1 MITVTEG
8 AAEHLIN
15 IAKDNSKTPKLGVR
29 GGGCAGFSYDWGLV
43 SEDEVQSDDETI
55 YLPNGG
61 KLVLDGASMMFLFGS
76 TVDLKKNV
84 FGTVLEITTPAA
96 QSSCGCGE
104 SINFDMDKVEANNV
118 SFQLPK

>member
-1 MITVTEG
+1 MITVTQG
-8 AAEHLIN
+8 AAEHLKD
-15 IAKDNSKTPKLGVR
+15 IATTNSKTPKLGVR

-43 SEDEVQSDDETI
+43 SDDEVQKDDETI
-55 YLPNGG
+55 YFEGG
-61 KLVLDGASMMFLFGS
+61 KLVLDGASIMFLFGS
-76 TVDLKKNV
+76 TIDLKKNV

-104 SINFDMDKVEANNV
+104 SINFDMDQVEANSA

>member
-8 AAEHLIN
+8 AAEHLKD
-15 IAKDNSKTPKLGVR
+15 IATTNSKTPKLGVR

-43 SEDEVQSDDETI
+43 SDEEVLKDDETI

-61 KLVLDGASMMFLFGS
+61 KLVLDGTSMMFLFGS

-104 SINFDMDKVEANNV
+104 SINFDMEKVEAN

>member
-8 AAEHLIN
+8 AKEHLKN
-15 IAKDNSKTPKLGVR
+15 IAIDNGKSPKLGVR

-43 SEDEVQSDDETI
+43 SDDEVLKDDETI
-55 YLPNGG
+55 YFEGG
-61 KLVLDGASMMFLFGS
+61 KLVLDGASIMFLFGS
-76 TVDLKKNV
+76 TIDLKKNV

-104 SINFDMDKVEANNV
+104 SINFDMDQVEANSA

>member
-8 AAEHLIN
+8 AKEHLKN
-15 IAKDNSKTPKLGVR
+15 IAIDNSKTPKLGVR

-43 SEDEVQSDDETI
+43 SDDEVLKDDETI
-55 YLPNGG
+55 YFEGG
-61 KLVLDGASMMFLFGS
+61 KLVLDGASIMFLFGS
-76 TVDLKKNV
+76 TIDLKKNV

-104 SINFDMDKVEANNV
+104 SINFDMDQVEANSA

>member
-43 SEDEVQSDDETI
+43 SDEEVQSDDETI

-104 SINFDMDKVEANNV
+104 SINFDMEKVEANSA